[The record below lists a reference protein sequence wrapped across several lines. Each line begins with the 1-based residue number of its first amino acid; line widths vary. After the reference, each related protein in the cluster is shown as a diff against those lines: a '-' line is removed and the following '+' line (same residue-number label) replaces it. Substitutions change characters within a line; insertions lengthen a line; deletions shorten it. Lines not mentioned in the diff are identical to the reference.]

1 MKQGRGCFV
10 RRRLVIGTRPYNY
23 IKLFPLFVITRGE
36 NWNRFSA
43 QNVWIVFM
51 MLAVVENNCCRNKVN
66 KGWGKEEQ
74 FPYNGS
80 LWCVVTGP
88 GAADCPNTSIKDLHK
103 RGIHV
108 SNICCPVMVLY
119 ALIYCISADGHHQE
133 HIFWHTSRPCRHVT
147 VFTSNVQNVCFV
159 SFLVNVFEFPFSQQ
173 TSVKHPVFPEA
184 VSAWAEDICCFTII
198 FMPLDGYTQ

>member
-23 IKLFPLFVITRGE
+23 IKLFPLFVKLEPIFCTE
-36 NWNRFSA
+36 CLDC
-43 QNVWIVFM
+43 IYDIM
-51 MLAVVENNCCRNKVN
+51 MLVVVENNCCRNKAN

-133 HIFWHTSRPCRHVT
+133 HYSDTPVGHVATSLFSPQMSKMCVSSVFWSMFLSFHFPNRQVSNIPYFPRPC
-147 VFTSNVQNVCFV
+147 QLEPKIFV
-159 SFLVNVFEFPFSQQ
+159 GLQ
-173 TSVKHPVFPEA
+173 
-184 VSAWAEDICCFTII
+184 
-198 FMPLDGYTQ
+198 

>member
-1 MKQGRGCFV
+1 MALRPGNYETRSGMFCEA
-10 RRRLVIGTRPYNY
+10 RRLVIGTRPYNY
-23 IKLFPLFVITRGE
+23 INLFPLFVITRGE

-133 HIFWHTSRPCRHVT
+133 HYSDTPVGHVATSLFSPQMSKMCVSSVFWSMFLSFHFLDRQVSNIPYFPRPC
-147 VFTSNVQNVCFV
+147 QLEPKIFV
-159 SFLVNVFEFPFSQQ
+159 GLQ
-173 TSVKHPVFPEA
+173 
-184 VSAWAEDICCFTII
+184 
-198 FMPLDGYTQ
+198 

>member
-1 MKQGRGCFV
+1 M
-10 RRRLVIGTRPYNY
+10 
-23 IKLFPLFVITRGE
+23 
-36 NWNRFSA
+36 
-43 QNVWIVFM
+43 
-51 MLAVVENNCCRNKVN
+51 
-66 KGWGKEEQ
+66 
-74 FPYNGS
+74 
-80 LWCVVTGP
+80 VTGP

-119 ALIYCISADGHHQE
+119 ALIHCISADGHHQE
-133 HIFWHTSRPCRHVT
+133 HYSDTAVGHVT

-184 VSAWAEDICCFTII
+184 VSA
-198 FMPLDGYTQ
+198 

>member
-1 MKQGRGCFV
+1 MFCVR
-10 RRRLVIGTRPYNY
+10 RRRLVIGTRPYSY
-23 IKLFPLFVITRGE
+23 INLFPLFVITRGE

-80 LWCVVTGP
+80 LWCVVTGA

-119 ALIYCISADGHHQE
+119 ALIHCISADGHQQE
-133 HIFWHTSRPCRHVT
+133 HYSDTAVATSLFSPQMSKMCVSSVFWSMFLSFHFLDRQVSNIPYFPRPC
-147 VFTSNVQNVCFV
+147 QLEPKIFV
-159 SFLVNVFEFPFSQQ
+159 GLQ
-173 TSVKHPVFPEA
+173 
-184 VSAWAEDICCFTII
+184 
-198 FMPLDGYTQ
+198 